1 MKRGDKIVSVNGID
15 LSRATHE
22 DAAIALKNA
31 GNTVALRLFY
41 SPEDY
46 ERFEAKIHSIKNQVR
61 WWKLY
66 FNKDSNGW
74 AKKWTPG
81 LGPCTN
87 DVSVIFGIF
96 DPPTVRI
103 FSIEITQPPHLSSE
117 IG

>member
-61 WWKLY
+61 WRKQRVLNAFSVGNGY
-66 FNKDSNGW
+66 TGPESNVCTWLRACCKQVYAEVVATAGTNLT
-74 AKKWTPG
+74 K
-81 LGPCTN
+81 PCA
-87 DVSVIFGIF
+87 
-96 DPPTVRI
+96 
-103 FSIEITQPPHLSSE
+103 SII
-117 IG
+117 

>member
-1 MKRGDKIVSVNGID
+1 MQVKRGDKIVSVNGID

-61 WWKLY
+61 WILD
-66 FNKDSNGW
+66 FAFFLVGNGSNGYTKVPSDQ
-74 AKKWTPG
+74 APNF
-81 LGPCTN
+81 CTF
-87 DVSVIFGIF
+87 DSHALIFK
-96 DPPTVRI
+96 
-103 FSIEITQPPHLSSE
+103 
-117 IG
+117 

>member
-61 WWKLY
+61 WILDFEY
-66 FNKDSNGW
+66 IHF
-74 AKKWTPG
+74 
-81 LGPCTN
+81 
-87 DVSVIFGIF
+87 
-96 DPPTVRI
+96 
-103 FSIEITQPPHLSSE
+103 FSGQWPQRVYKVTHLNRKNLPLT
-117 IG
+117 

>member
-61 WWKLY
+61 WKLY
-66 FNKDSNGW
+66 FNKDSKDSNGW

-81 LGPCTN
+81 LVNFVPAVAYNFCIN
-87 DVSVIFGIF
+87 L
-96 DPPTVRI
+96 PEK
-103 FSIEITQPPHLSSE
+103 FSQPGDHF
-117 IG
+117 

>member
-61 WWKLY
+61 WILDFEYRARLK
-66 FNKDSNGW
+66 G
-74 AKKWTPG
+74 G
-81 LGPCTN
+81 G
-87 DVSVIFGIF
+87 
-96 DPPTVRI
+96 
-103 FSIEITQPPHLSSE
+103 
-117 IG
+117 